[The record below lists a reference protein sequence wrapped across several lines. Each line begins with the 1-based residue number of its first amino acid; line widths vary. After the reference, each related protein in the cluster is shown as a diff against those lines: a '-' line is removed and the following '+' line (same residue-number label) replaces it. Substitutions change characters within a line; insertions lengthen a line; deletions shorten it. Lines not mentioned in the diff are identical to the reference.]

1 MIKNRQIFNIR
12 ETAET
17 LVPDKLGRSSYL
29 VSLALV
35 LIMFSLITLMLGSLP
50 PSVPLYFTLPWGE
63 ARLAPKLMLYIL
75 PTITLILIVF
85 NLGLGRLSG
94 KLSPLLPR
102 VLAVSTS
109 IIAGM
114 MLISLLGICNHS
126 YYDYTVDN
134 IPVDI
139 CIYHLF
145 GDNVHYN
152 FEL

>member
-114 MLISLLGICNHS
+114 MLISLLGIMQS
-126 YYDYTVDN
+126 LV
-134 IPVDI
+134 
-139 CIYHLF
+139 L
-145 GDNVHYN
+145 
-152 FEL
+152 